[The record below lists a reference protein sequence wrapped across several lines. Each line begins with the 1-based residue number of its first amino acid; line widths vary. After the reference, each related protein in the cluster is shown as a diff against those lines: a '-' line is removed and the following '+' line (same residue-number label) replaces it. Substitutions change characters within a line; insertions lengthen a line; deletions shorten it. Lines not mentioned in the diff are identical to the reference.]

1 MQYENPI
8 CKSTGQCQI
17 VDAPVKGKLGTSNLW
32 NSWIRFHAQSLLEG
46 NLEPKV
52 PSVFFCRCDW
62 AVHSS
67 SVEKPEVDEIDWN
80 LEPFFD
86 MFFPKLV
93 SLINNPIKD
102 VPFKNYVNEVS
113 NEVLAKKKRTIS
125 QLGHHFFAAWS
136 SWAAP
141 CLRVQLIGCKSQQKR
156 WSLVAQCLK
165 RGGWMPHG

>member
-1 MQYENPI
+1 MLQW
-8 CKSTGQCQI
+8 K
-17 VDAPVKGKLGTSNLW
+17 
-32 NSWIRFHAQSLLEG
+32 G
-46 NLEPKV
+46 NLGPQIFEILGSGFMPNPYLREIWNRKYRRF
-52 PSVFFCRCDW
+52 FFCRCDW